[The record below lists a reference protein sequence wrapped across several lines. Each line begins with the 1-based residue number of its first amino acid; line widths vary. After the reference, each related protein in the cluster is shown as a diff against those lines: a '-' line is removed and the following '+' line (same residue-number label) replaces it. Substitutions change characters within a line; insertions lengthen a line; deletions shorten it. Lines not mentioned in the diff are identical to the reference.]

1 MKKSAETLKNEMRQ
15 MIEGLRGKFRRLLIE
30 NDQLPM
36 DLKIPRQVKISK
48 EKEIKNKILFFFQ
61 DFILDENIRQNFQ
74 AELKEKVD
82 FSVKELAWESERCHI
97 ALRKL
102 EQW

>member
-48 EKEIKNKILFFFQ
+48 EKKIKNKKIFF
-61 DFILDENIRQNFQ
+61 
-74 AELKEKVD
+74 
-82 FSVKELAWESERCHI
+82 
-97 ALRKL
+97 
-102 EQW
+102 